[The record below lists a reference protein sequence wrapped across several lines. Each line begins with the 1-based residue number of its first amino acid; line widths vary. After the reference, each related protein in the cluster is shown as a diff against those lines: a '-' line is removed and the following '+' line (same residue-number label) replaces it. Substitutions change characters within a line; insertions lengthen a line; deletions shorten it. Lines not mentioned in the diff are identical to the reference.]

1 MMKRIREF
9 LGQCKRVW
17 QVTRKPDKEEIK
29 LISKVSAIGIIIIG
43 IVGFVISLVIEFI
56 LKAK

>member
-1 MMKRIREF
+1 MKRVKEF
-9 LGQCKRVW
+9 LVQCKRVW
-17 QVTRKPDKEEIK
+17 QVTKKPDKEEIK

-43 IVGFVISLVIEFI
+43 IIGFLLSLIIELI